1 MKKVITY
8 GTFDLFHSGHY
19 NLLKNAKALGDYLI
33 VGVTTEQYDKQ
44 RGKLNVVDPILKRI
58 ENVKNTGF
66 VDEILVEDHL
76 GQKLEDIQRYHVD
89 IFTVG
94 SDWAGEFDAF
104 RDYCEVV
111 YLERTKEVSSTL
123 LREKMHDIVRLG
135 IIGSGNIASRF
146 VVEAKYVSG
155 INSVGVY
162 NPGIESAKRF
172 ADKFELGFYEDNL
185 EVFLK
190 KVDAVYIASPHHTHV
205 DYAKKALEA
214 GKHVFCEKPM
224 AVSRQDT
231 DLLFAL
237 AAKKEL
243 VLSEAIK
250 TASCP
255 GFLQLISVAKSGIIG
270 SIRDV
275 EACFTKLVSADSRE
289 WRGEAGGAFV
299 ELSSYPLLGIFKLLG
314 LDYEEVSFDYF
325 VTDKNV
331 DYYGKAHFK
340 YKHALATAKVGI
352 GVKSDGSMTISGT
365 KGYITVNAPWWK
377 TSEFIIHYE
386 NSGSVQSYHSSFQ
399 GEGLRYELSNFV
411 NAIHSGLD
419 PAVSPG
425 ESAAIAG
432 VIEKFMEK
440 RGRTND

>member
-8 GTFDLFHSGHY
+8 GTFDMFHSGHY

-76 GQKLEDIQRYHVD
+76 GQKLEDIQRYSID

-94 SDWAGEFDAF
+94 SDWIGEFDAF
-104 RDYCEVV
+104 REYCEVV
-111 YLERTKEVSSTL
+111 YLERTKEVSSTM

-146 VVEAKYVSG
+146 VVEARYVSG
-155 INSVGVY
+155 INSAGVY
-162 NPGIESAKRF
+162 NPRIESAKRF
-172 ADKFELGFYEDNL
+172 ADRFELGFYEDHL
-185 EVFLK
+185 ESFLD

-205 DYAKKALEA
+205 DYAMKALES

-224 AVSRQDT
+224 AISRQEADK
-231 DLLFAL
+231 LFEI

-275 EACFTKLVSADSRE
+275 EACFTKLVPDESRE
-289 WRGEAGGAFV
+289 WSGEQGGAFM

-314 LDYEEVSFDYF
+314 LNYEEVFFDYF
-325 VTDKNV
+325 VTDNNT
-331 DYYGKAHFK
+331 DYYSKAYFK
-340 YKHALATAKVGI
+340 YKNALATVKVGI
-352 GVKSDGSMTISGT
+352 GVKSEGSMTISGT
-365 KGYITVNAPWWK
+365 KGYITVQAPWWK

-386 NSGSVQSYHSSFQ
+386 DPGSVQSYHSSFY

-411 NAIHSGLD
+411 HAIHNKTV
-419 PAVSPG
+419 PAVSSG
-425 ESAAIAG
+425 ESAAIAE
-432 VIEKFMEK
+432 VIERFIEK
-440 RGRTND
+440 RGKING